1 MNAGA
6 SATGQAFAIRNCD
19 VLFSTIS
26 RGISFEETSRHVRGV
41 RALAHFYAVGVV
53 TCRPTARETQDY
65 YRHAVIDNADWAA
78 VDNILRMKPG

>member
-19 VLFSTIS
+19 VLFSTMS

-41 RALAHFYAVGVV
+41 RALAHVYAVGSSPAV
-53 TCRPTARETQDY
+53 P
-65 YRHAVIDNADWAA
+65 RHGRRRTITGTLSSTMQIGRQWTTF
-78 VDNILRMKPG
+78 